1 MRRSAPVVV
10 AVGLLLLLGSEVWYT
25 QRVLRQL
32 RGESANAG
40 RMYARVFGAL
50 ADPQGDG
57 TDFALA
63 LVDVTN
69 AIGDLGV
76 PMIVTDASGRPTD
89 ARNLPFAASVHDAAV
104 AEYVKRLDREN
115 PPVTLPGGGKVHFG
129 DSKLVQG
136 MRVIPYLQVAL
147 IGVLLVTGVVILTTR
162 SRAERESV
170 FAGMA
175 RESAHQ
181 LGTPLSSLSG
191 WVELLRERDDPMI
204 AQAVPHMDND
214 VERLERVAHRFERIG
229 RPPKR
234 EVVDLAELA
243 RHVVGYFAKRVPTLA
258 HSIAI
263 SFERADGSTEVSGDR
278 VLLEWALESLVKNA
292 IDALAGRGGTIVV
305 TVSPIAGDGVRVR
318 VADDG
323 PGVPRH
329 LRRKIFAAGF
339 TTKERGWGIG
349 LALTKRIVEE
359 NHGGRLRLVPSDRG
373 AVFDVI
379 LPG

>member
-1 MRRSAPVVV
+1 MRRSAPVVIV

-25 QRVLRQL
+25 QRVLVQL
-32 RGESANAG
+32 RGESAKAG
-40 RMYARVFGAL
+40 RMYARAFGAL
-50 ADPQGDG
+50 SDPTGEAS
-57 TDFALA
+57 DFAL
-63 LVDVTN
+63 VDIIREIT
-69 AIGDLGV
+69 DLGV
-76 PMIVTDASGRPTD
+76 PLIVTDSLGRPTD
-89 ARNLPFAASVHDAAV
+89 ARNLEITASVHDPAV
-104 AEYVKRLDREN
+104 AEYVQRLDRQN
-115 PPVTLPGGGKVHFG
+115 PPVTLQGGIKVHFG
-129 DSKLVQG
+129 NSRLIRG
-136 MRVIPYLQVAL
+136 MRVLPYLQVAL
-147 IGVLLVTGVVILTTR
+147 VGVLLITGVVILTTR

-234 EVVDLAELA
+234 ETVDIAEIAGHVVD
-243 RHVVGYFAKRVPTLA
+243 YFAKRVPTLA
-258 HSIAI
+258 HSITV
-263 SFERADGSTEVSGDR
+263 SLERHDGRTTLSGDR
-278 VLLEWALESLVKNA
+278 VLLEWAVESLVKNA
-292 IDALAGRGGTIVV
+292 IDALAGRGGAIVV
-305 TVSPIAGDGVRVR
+305 AVSPVAGDGVRVR

-323 PGVPRH
+323 PGVPKK
-329 LRRKIFAAGF
+329 LRRKIFSAGF

-373 AVFDVI
+373 AVFDII